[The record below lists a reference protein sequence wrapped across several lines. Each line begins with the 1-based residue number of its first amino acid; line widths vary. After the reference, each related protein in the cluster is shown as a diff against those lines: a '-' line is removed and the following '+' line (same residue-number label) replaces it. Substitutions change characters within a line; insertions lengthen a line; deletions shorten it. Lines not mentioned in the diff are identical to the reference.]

1 MHTAEFCICYHVGQG
16 AGMSQPL
23 AFLGLA
29 WYFYQARGKQPEVVN
44 DVALVDVPV
53 ETEVT
58 SAEVQEVSIVAPISL
73 VSQVLKLLI
82 YNTTLF
88 MGLIWV
94 NILGQVILNL
104 LILPQAKQTTTII

>member
-1 MHTAEFCICYHVGQG
+1 
-16 AGMSQPL
+16 MSQPL

-58 SAEVQEVSIVAPISL
+58 SAEVQEVSIVAPISFGEPSFEVTDL
-73 VSQVLKLLI
+73 QYYIVYGPNMGKYTWSGYLKFIDSAASQTD
-82 YNTTLF
+82 YNDYLA
-88 MGLIWV
+88 G
-94 NILGQVILNL
+94 N
-104 LILPQAKQTTTII
+104 